1 MRISDWSS
9 DVCSSDLRRAA
20 DSVSGFADTLRT
32 KDVDELLDDARALV
46 RKSPVIAIG
55 TAAAIGFALVRL
67 VKAGLAEGQGDH
79 PGTPH
84 DIDPSPTH
92 TKPGTGR
99 KLCPG
104 ESRIRTTPSPAPPAR
119 HSPLRDATYP

>member
-32 KDVDELLDDARALV
+32 KDVDELLDDARAIV

-67 VKAGLAEGQGDH
+67 VKAGLAEGQGDQ
-79 PGTPH
+79 PGTPP
-84 DIDPSPTH
+84 DIDNSPPNTQ
-92 TKPGTGR
+92 PGPGR
-99 KLCPG
+99 QLYPG
-104 ESRIRTTPSPAPPAR
+104 GTRIPTTTRTAIWV
-119 HSPLRDATYP
+119 HSP